1 MVYTSSSNMIDLD
14 GPLTQIFVGFLLA
27 ITGCVLLI
35 SLPEYSLLAYL
46 LFLIA
51 GVLVSLALIFL
62 AGN

>member
-1 MVYTSSSNMIDLD
+1 MAYTSSSNMINLD

-27 ITGCVLLI
+27 IIGCVLMLI
-35 SLPEYSLLAYL
+35 MPEYTQVSYV

-51 GVLVSLALIFL
+51 GVLVVLAMIFL

>member
-1 MVYTSSSNMIDLD
+1 MGYTYSSNMINLD

-35 SLPEYSLLAYL
+35 SLPEYSQVSYI

-51 GVLVSLALIFL
+51 GILVSLAIISL
-62 AGN
+62 AAE

>member
-27 ITGCVLLI
+27 ITGCILLI